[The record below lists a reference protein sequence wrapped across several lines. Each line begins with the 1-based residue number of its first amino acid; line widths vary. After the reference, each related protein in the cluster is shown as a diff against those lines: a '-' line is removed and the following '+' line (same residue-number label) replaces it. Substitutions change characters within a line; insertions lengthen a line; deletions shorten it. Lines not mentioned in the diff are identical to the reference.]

1 MTASGNYRG
10 KQDKYIILSND
21 SNLKIHEYDDP
32 TTKSLMKTKEYTLF
46 DSLLEARLFVYLK
59 SQLRIK
65 SITVHPKYSLT
76 IGILTKVYKPDY
88 FVNTDKRNQEIW
100 EAKGLVLTDYMIKL
114 SCLFD
119 TLNESTYHLVFAD
132 KASLEKGF
140 KKQDLRTI
148 YKKVNNYKSG
158 IKSLLPDDRKF
169 RVYTLRLTTGLREY
183 NPLTMD
189 LIDS

>member
-1 MTASGNYRG
+1 MTSSDQYRG
-10 KQDKYIILSND
+10 KQDKYIICPND
-21 SNLKIHEYDDP
+21 PSLKIHQLDDP
-32 TTKSLMKTKEYTLF
+32 VTKSLMKTKEYTLF
-46 DSLLEARLFVYLK
+46 DSFLEARLFVYLK

-76 IGILTKVYKPDY
+76 IGIFTKVYKPDY
-88 FVNTDKRNQEIW
+88 FVNTDERKQEIW
-100 EAKGLVLTDYMIKL
+100 EAKGLVLPDYLVKL

-158 IKSLLPDDRKF
+158 IKSLLPKDRKF
-169 RVYTLRLTTGLREY
+169 KVYTLRLTTGLKEY
-183 NPLTMD
+183 NPLT
-189 LIDS
+189 LSPLDS